1 MSVFIIRHTMDVY
14 IRKTSKSTS
23 ALVASRPN
31 YDGFVVIVIGCPGWN
46 RYCSVPIHAALV
58 TLLDGAV
65 YHDWDV
71 VKKGDNEAEHW
82 RRASLFALTRKD
94 WKLFLEG
101 RGYRAGVGYLVMKH
115 YK

>member
-1 MSVFIIRHTMDVY
+1 MTYQFESNAMDVY

-46 RYCSVPIHAALV
+46 VYNSVVMHAALV

-65 YHDWDV
+65 YHDWDLC
-71 VKKGDNEAEHW
+71 KKPFDVEHW

-94 WKLFLEG
+94 WKSFLEG